1 MKFSNVLTLALMA
14 SAPVG
19 LVSTPYGSHAC
30 MGQEAPAKPST
41 TSGASTDSK
50 DSATQPPNGE
60 EDLEKATQL
69 RLSVERSESPETYD
83 EIIKLCKSALEKG
96 LDEIDTET
104 AKKMLAYSAFQKA
117 RAKIE
122 QFAKARPSK
131 ARAAKLLG
139 EVLDDL
145 NVVLENDP
153 SNFEA
158 FSMTAQ
164 IHVRREEFTKATE
177 VVNKAIEQIK
187 KDIAADATDD
197 SRRDNL
203 SKAYMMRAELRTD
216 VEDRLAD
223 LELAVKAQPK
233 NQFAVR
239 TQVEVLISLNR
250 TEDAV
255 KTLKDFLDRD
265 PENLFAITILSRT
278 LMGDLDRPAEAVELL
293 TKKLELLPESGDLYR
308 LRGQA
313 HLANNDEKKALEDLS
328 KAVEISS
335 VDVEAKLYRATLLM
349 QNKELDEAR
358 KEVDEVLQIS
368 PNLIGGIRL
377 RATIAAQQDRL
388 DDAIADIR
396 LLVQSAPDDTALLL
410 QLASLYQMDERP
422 QMAMRAIER
431 VLALNPE
438 DWQALRLRGDV
449 RLSLGEHEQAI
460 KDYESAIKAIDDD
473 SGDKSGLL
481 NNLSWVLATSP
492 IDAIR
497 DGKRALELGLQ
508 ACELTKY
515 EEAHIL
521 STLAA
526 AYAETGDFDKAIEWS
541 QKAVELGRKDGHNQ
555 LEQLEQELK
564 SYQEKKPWREQQ
576 ETKEKK
582 APIAPADSGIDT

>member
-1 MKFSNVLTLALMA
+1 MKFSRVLTLALIA

-19 LVSTPYGSHAC
+19 VATSTFGLQSC
-30 MGQEAPAKPST
+30 MGQDAPAKPAPT
-41 TSGASTDSK
+41 TTA
-50 DSATQPPNGE
+50 QPPNGE

-69 RLSVERSESPETYD
+69 RISAERIESPETFD

-104 AKKMLAYSAFQKA
+104 AKKMIGYSAFQKA
-117 RAKIE
+117 RAKVE

-131 ARAAKLLG
+131 ARAAKMLG

-158 FSMTAQ
+158 FSMSAQ

-177 VVNKAIEQIK
+177 VINKAIDQIK
-187 KDIAADATDD
+187 KDLAADASDD
-197 SRRDNL
+197 TLRDNL

-223 LELAVKAQPK
+223 LDLAVKAQPK
-233 NQFAVR
+233 NQMAVR
-239 TQVEVLISLNR
+239 SRVEVLISLNR
-250 TEDAV
+250 SEEAV
-255 KTLKDFLDRD
+255 TTLKEFLERD
-265 PENLFAITILSRT
+265 PENLLAIAILART
-278 LMGDLDRPAEAVELL
+278 LMGALERPADAVELL

-349 QNKELDEAR
+349 QNKQLDEAR
-358 KEVDEVLQIS
+358 KEVDDVLQIS

-396 LLVQSAPDDTALLL
+396 LLVQSAPEDTALLL

-422 QMAMRAIER
+422 QMAMRAIDR
-431 VLALNPE
+431 VLTLESDN
-438 DWQALRLRGDV
+438 WQALRLRGDV
-449 RLSLGEHEQAI
+449 RLSIGEHEQAI
-460 KDYESAIKAIDDD
+460 KDYESAIKAIDDE

-481 NNLSWVLATSP
+481 NNLAWVLSTSP
-492 IDAIR
+492 NDSIR
-497 DGKRALELGLQ
+497 DGKRALELGLE

-541 QKAVELGRKDGHNQ
+541 QKAVDLGKKEGHNQ
-555 LEQLEQELK
+555 LDQLELELK
-564 SYQEKKPWREQQ
+564 SYQDKKPWREQQ